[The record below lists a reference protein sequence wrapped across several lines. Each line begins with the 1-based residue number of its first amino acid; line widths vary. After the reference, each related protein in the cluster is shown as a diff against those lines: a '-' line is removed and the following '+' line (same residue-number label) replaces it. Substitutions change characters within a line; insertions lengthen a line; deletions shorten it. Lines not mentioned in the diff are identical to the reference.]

1 MNIKSLQ
8 LGKIATAVALVSVM
22 AACQNKDTTSTA
34 PTKATEGSTTSN
46 KDQIVYVNSD
56 SLLTKYEYFKDLKT
70 KLDGKSKAA
79 QADMGAK
86 TQAFQREV
94 AQYQQ
99 QQSTLPADQRA
110 ATEQR
115 LQRKQQE
122 LQAYQQNAGSALQNE
137 QSVEQEK
144 LYDKVADYLKNYAK
158 TKGYKLVLTYSKGN
172 SAILF
177 ADDSLDITS
186 EVIKGLNE
194 AYKSDKK

>member
-1 MNIKSLQ
+1 
-8 LGKIATAVALVSVM
+8 
-22 AACQNKDTTSTA
+22 
-34 PTKATEGSTTSN
+34 EGSTTSN

-110 ATEQR
+110 STEQR
-115 LQRKQQE
+115 LARKQQE
-122 LQAYQQNAGSALQNE
+122 LQSYQQNAGAALQNE
-137 QSVEQEK
+137 QATEQEK
-144 LYDKVADYLKNYAK
+144 LYDKVADYLKTYAK
-158 TKGYKLVLTYSKGN
+158 TKGYKMVLTYSKGN

-177 ADDSLDITS
+177 ADDTLDITS

-194 AYKSDKK
+194 AYKADKK